1 MNSSPRSSYRLTFII
16 SLALVCSF
24 VSLPAAAQQQ
34 RRGRNRA
41 QQNAKA
47 QAEDAAARARR
58 AKALTLLTETAEEA
72 RAIPDL
78 FYRARLQA
86 LAADALYPFDRE
98 RARQIF
104 RRAWEAATAS
114 DTAEQEEEDAQSTGS
129 TVDAAAPVTQAR
141 DETLAK
147 TAARDAA
154 LADVFLRELL
164 KDKKS
169 EINPDENENESERA
183 SVWREPGAS
192 SARRIALGLE
202 LLESGEAAS
211 AFKMVAPVVN
221 EGVSASLVVF
231 LLRLREHD
239 AAAGEALYRLMIAQ
253 MSRDA
258 TADANTLLLLS
269 TPIVSPQLMVA
280 INAHGSVQFR
290 PLFRQGTPALEPQ
303 PFSQATRNGFFK
315 AAAFVLLRPAPPARP
330 GASREQ
336 DKNALFF
343 AIGRLLPFFEREAAQ
358 HVPELRARSLA
369 LYGELTESQRAPL
382 SSQMSARA
390 VGFQPST
397 DALRSHFEERERATD
412 QQERDRI
419 TVRIVL
425 IAARTRAWDRA
436 RRAAAELSD
445 EGWRRAANSFIA
457 VNQIADLARAY
468 ADEKEDDYESIL
480 SFLNGVDVPP
490 LAAAWGYAQA
500 AEVAARKKDMQRVN
514 ELLTEAESYAG
525 RVEASAGSQRVA
537 AYGLITQSAARLNQ
551 QRAWEMLTQLV
562 KAANAASDD
571 YAGDEAAIELQT
583 EDNPLTATE
592 TPFTFTT
599 AAFRLEN
606 IFATMA
612 RLDFER
618 AVASARALEGKTP
631 RVFAQLAIARDAL
644 ERAEKK

>member
-41 QQNAKA
+41 QQNTKA

-58 AKALTLLTETAEEA
+58 AKALALLTETAEEA
-72 RAIPDL
+72 RALPDL
-78 FYRARLQA
+78 FYRARLLA
-86 LAADALYPFDRE
+86 LAADALYPFERE

-114 DTAEQEEEDAQSTGS
+114 DTAEQEEADAQATGS
-129 TVDAAAPVTQAR
+129 TAEEAAPVTQAR

-164 KDKKS
+164 KDKRS
-169 EINPDENENESERA
+169 ESNLDENENERA

-202 LLESGEAAS
+202 LLENGEAAS

-221 EGVSASLVVF
+221 EGASASLVVF
-231 LLRLREHD
+231 MLRLREHD

-253 MSRDA
+253 MSKDA

-280 INAHGSVQFR
+280 IDEHGSVQFR
-290 PLFRQGTPALEPQ
+290 PLFRQGTPAVEPQ

-315 AAAFVLLRPAPPARP
+315 AAALVLLSPAPPARP

-336 DKNALFF
+336 DKNALYF

-358 HVPELRARSLA
+358 HAPELRARSLA
-369 LYGELTESQRAPL
+369 LYGELPESQRAPL

-500 AEVAARKKDMQRVN
+500 AEVAARKKDTQRVN
-514 ELLTEAESYAG
+514 ELLTEAEGYAE
-525 RVEASAGSQRVA
+525 RVEASAGGQRVT

-551 QRAWEMLTQLV
+551 QRAWELLTQLV
-562 KAANAASDD
+562 KAANAADD
-571 YAGDEAAIELQT
+571 YAGDEAAIEIQT

-592 TPFTFTT
+592 SPFTFTT

-618 AVASARALEGKTP
+618 AVGAARALEGKTP

-644 ERAEKK
+644 EKEKAEKK